1 MKKFAAILLTV
12 FMVISL
18 AACGREEESAKEGTS
33 GADNTAEEISTE
45 MDSAEN
51 SLPQTASEP
60 KSDAG
65 TVETI
70 PEGEQADG
78 GADC

>member
-18 AACGREEESAKEGTS
+18 AACGREEESAKEVT
-33 GADNTAEEISTE
+33 
-45 MDSAEN
+45 
-51 SLPQTASEP
+51 
-60 KSDAG
+60 SDAG

-70 PEGEQADG
+70 PEGEQMDS